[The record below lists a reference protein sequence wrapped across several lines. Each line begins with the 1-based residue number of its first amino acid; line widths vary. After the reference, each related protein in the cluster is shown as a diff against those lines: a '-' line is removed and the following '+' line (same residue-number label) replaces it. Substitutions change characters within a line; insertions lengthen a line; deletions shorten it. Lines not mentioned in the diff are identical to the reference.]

1 MQLISTLA
9 LLAIAV
15 QCVLASP
22 ERKLLRS
29 GYDTPVDFSTLT
41 GGTGTTDPTVQQH
54 NKHGIRAV
62 PSLPG
67 VDSLTKGLSGVTS
80 GDGDL
85 SKLLPSSLP
94 STGVLSSITKGD
106 GLLPTDTLSSLSKGS
121 SGGASKLLPTNL
133 NTLTKGAALPSLA
146 GDGGLNSIT
155 NGLTKGDSLKS
166 ITGGLTKGNTLPS
179 LPSLPIGSG
188 SNGADVTK
196 NLSGV
201 TDKLSGF
208 TNGIDLLA
216 TSTNSDNKPAYSAGG
231 K

>member
-1 MQLISTLA
+1 MQLMSTLT
-9 LLAIAV
+9 LLATVV

-54 NKHGIRAV
+54 NEHGIEAV

-67 VDSLTKGLSGVTS
+67 VYSLTKGLSGVTS
-80 GDGDL
+80 GDGGL

-94 STGVLSSITKGD
+94 ITKRD
-106 GLLPTDTLSSLSKGS
+106 GLLPTDTLSSLTKGS
-121 SGGASKLLPTNL
+121 SGGASKLLTTNL
-133 NTLTKGAALPSLA
+133 NTLTKGGALPSLT

-179 LPSLPIGSG
+179 LPTLPIGTG

-196 NLSGV
+196 GVSGI

-208 TNGIDLLA
+208 TNGLDLPA